1 MRKMLIALLVSLLG
15 LNLFVEVAL
24 ADGMVLPDAF
34 NLDYV
39 AVRYHR
45 VTVKIE
51 DNHATTHVEQEFYN
65 PQSFTV
71 SGQYLFPVPPDAI
84 LSKFQAVVDDQPQ
97 NVTRQSASATNAI
110 LFNAVAQR
118 RDPSW
123 LQFTDWETLAFNLTL
138 PPGGARRMVLEYEQV
153 LAPTGGLLHYRYIL
167 STERY
172 SSRPLEDVSIRVD
185 LTSSAGLSTL
195 YSSSHAIALQRDGAN
210 QAQVTWQAQ
219 NVQPTEDFDLFFA
232 PAQGG
237 FGGGLLTGQRGG
249 QDHFLF
255 LFAPE
260 AETTQAARLPK
271 DIVFV
276 IDRSGSM
283 GADGKLEQAKN
294 ALHYMLGRLNADDR
308 FSIVG
313 FDNQILTFSP
323 TLQSIDDRALGDA
336 RRFVDD
342 LHSRGSTDLGA
353 ALQTGLQIFQKTEA
367 RPDAVRL
374 IIFLTDGL
382 PTAGYT
388 DEGEITR
395 VAAEANH
402 TAEARLH
409 VFGVGYDVNSHLLDR
424 LANDNGGSVTYVQP
438 GENLELALSGFYEQI
453 ASPVLTNVAVTFEG
467 LETSDLYPQHV
478 PDMFQGSSLLLTGRY
493 RATASTITVRVR
505 GQAGDQPREY
515 VYHFNLDQIGGHDF
529 VPRLWATRKIGDLLD
544 RVRVEGESAGLVEEI
559 KALGL
564 GYGVV
569 TPYTLSAIAAQSQG
583 AASSAN
589 MGLYGNQAALNQASG
604 QTTIQARVQ
613 NQSYQQAAQANL
625 AGGANVFN
633 NGQNSIAQLSKQSI
647 DLALLKG
654 QRDLNAAITD
664 EWIAQN
670 IKVDRQ
676 VAFGSDEYFALAKDP
691 AMRSFLQSGVNVIFA
706 YQGQVIAVQ
715 ETTNGVP
722 AQPIPTQTSSQV
734 PASPNASLLADLVTW
749 LQQIVRTLSWQ

>member
-1 MRKMLIALLVSLLG
+1 MRRTITALLISLLG
-15 LNLFVEVAL
+15 LNLFVEAAL
-24 ADGMVLPDAF
+24 ADGMILPDAF

-45 VTVKIE
+45 VTVKID
-51 DNHATTHVEQEFYN
+51 DNHATTRVEQEFYN
-65 PQSFTV
+65 PQSFSI
-71 SGQYLFPVPPDAI
+71 SGQYLFPVPPEAVF
-84 LSKFQAVVDDQPQ
+84 SKFQAVVDGQPQ
-97 NVTRQSASATNAI
+97 NATRQNAGTTNAI
-110 LFNAVAQR
+110 LFNTVAQR

-138 PPGGARRMVLEYEQV
+138 PPGGSRRMVLEYEQV

-185 LTSSAGLSTL
+185 LTSSRGLATL
-195 YSSSHAIALQRDGAN
+195 YSSSHAITLQRDGAN
-210 QAQVTWQAQ
+210 QAHATWQAQ

-260 AETTQAARLPK
+260 AETTQAARLSK

-283 GADGKLEQAKN
+283 GADGKLEQVKN
-294 ALHYMLGRLNADDR
+294 ALQYMLGRLNADDR

-313 FDNQILTFSP
+313 FDDRVLTLSP
-323 TLQSIDDRALGDA
+323 TLQSIDDRSLEGA

-342 LHSRGSTDLGA
+342 LHSSGSTDLGA
-353 ALQTGLQIFQKTEA
+353 ALQAGWQIFQQTEA
-367 RPDAVRL
+367 RSGAVRL

-382 PTAGYT
+382 PTAGYLN
-388 DEGEITR
+388 ESEIAS
-395 VAAEANH
+395 VAAEANR
-402 TAEARLH
+402 TVEARLH

-424 LANDNGGSVTYVQP
+424 LAKDNGGSVTYVQP
-438 GENLELALSGFYEQI
+438 GEDLELALSGFYNQI

-467 LETSDLYPQHV
+467 LETSDLYPQQV
-478 PDMFQGSSLLLTGRY
+478 PDIFQGSSLLLAGRY

-515 VYHFNLDQIGGHDF
+515 VYHFDLDQTGGHDF

-544 RVRVEGESAGLVEEI
+544 RVRVAGESAGLVEEI
-559 KALGL
+559 QTLGL
-564 GYGVV
+564 DYGVV

-604 QTTIQARVQ
+604 QTSIQARVQ

-633 NGQNSIAQLSKQSI
+633 NGQNSLAQLSRQSI

-654 QRDLNAAITD
+654 QRDLKVAITD

-676 VAFGSDEYFALAKDP
+676 VVFGSDEYFALAQDP
-691 AMRSFLQSGVNVIFA
+691 AIRSFLQSGANVIFA

-715 ETTNGVP
+715 E
-722 AQPIPTQTSSQV
+722 AAISHSTQTTAT
-734 PASPNASLLADLVTW
+734 ASGSAASASNDLPLFADLVGW
-749 LQQIVRTLSWQ
+749 LRQLLGTLR